1 MKNKKTLQYVAG
13 TLFALLGIL
22 SLIFSSSLTLWSI
35 VFALG
40 YLLIAVS
47 LFASLPILTLVGGT
61 VLVISTGRSLLLNVR
76 HGYFIAFLMVELIAF
91 ALLAVAGLSP
101 KTSKPLGILSA
112 VFYILFRIMSQLGT
126 IKASFTLQS
135 VLFTVLFIAG
145 AVLLGVA
152 FSSNKGKAA
161 LATGTMFSG
170 SGKIERLTRFK
181 DLLDKGVLTQE
192 EFEEKKRQ
200 ILGQ

>member
-13 TLFALLGIL
+13 ALFALLGIL

-35 VFALG
+35 AFALG

-47 LFASLPILTLVGGT
+47 LFASLPILTLVGGV
-61 VLVISTGRSLLLNVR
+61 VLVISVGRSLLLNIR
-76 HGYFIAFLMVELIAF
+76 HGYFIPFLVVELIAF

-101 KTSKPLGILSA
+101 KASKPLGILSA
-112 VFYILFRIMSQLGT
+112 VFYILYRIMSQLGT

-135 VLFTVLFIAG
+135 VLYTVLFIAG

-152 FSSNKGKAA
+152 FSSNKEKAA
-161 LATGTMFSG
+161 PAAGTMSAG
-170 SGKIERLTRFK
+170 SDKIERLTRLK